1 MGVVWSIPWA
11 LVIGVATGMATF
23 GYRGS
28 LAFALNIG
36 LRMGI
41 AGALTGFGVGSLFSL
56 GIMIAARKR
65 SLSNLTLPRFALGGA
80 VASAAFSGGMVALA
94 LGNARPGLTAV
105 FLGISAALGATCAAA
120 SLTLARQ
127 GAGGEDRSGA
137 LDAGGRSSA
146 GAFPP
151 DRPTADA
158 FVGRKGSEKPLG
170 SRKG

>member
-28 LAFALNIG
+28 LALALNIG

-41 AGALTGFGVGSLFSL
+41 AGAFTGFGVGSLFSL
-56 GIMIAARKR
+56 GIMIAARNR
-65 SLSNLTLPRFALGGA
+65 TLSNLTIPRFALGGA
-80 VASAAFSGGMVALA
+80 LASAVFSGGMVVVA

-127 GAGGEDRSGA
+127 GTGEDGNTAVETGA
-137 LDAGGRSSA
+137 RASS

-158 FVGRKGSEKPLG
+158 FAGRQPSEKPVG
-170 SRKG
+170 VRDR